1 MRATVNN
8 SAALGQLIPRMA
20 RSYRACNP
28 TTIDT

>member
-8 SAALGQLIPRMA
+8 SAALSQLIPRMA
-20 RSYRACNP
+20 GSCRACNR